1 MTTTGDDSPCLPLA
15 HVRQDE
21 AGQWHLH
28 PLAGHLEGTARLSEA
43 FAGSFGNGDWGRLA
57 GLWHDLGKFSPEFQ
71 GYIRKASGY
80 DPDAHIEGAP
90 GKVDHSTVDAA
101 IRRAQALLA
110 PYRPEDGSLL
120 SDQLIAERREEYR
133 RDHEGA

>member
-1 MTTTGDDSPCLPLA
+1 MNATVTMDGAGRLVLPVA
-15 HVRQDE
+15 VRKVL
-21 AGQWHLH
+21 GLK
-28 PLAGHLEGTARLSEA
+28 
-43 FAGSFGNGDWGRLA
+43 AGSRLI
-57 GLWHDLGKFSPEFQ
+57 LEV
-71 GYIRKASGY
+71 
-80 DPDAHIEGAP
+80 EG
-90 GKVDHSTVDAA
+90 GEVRLRTVDAA